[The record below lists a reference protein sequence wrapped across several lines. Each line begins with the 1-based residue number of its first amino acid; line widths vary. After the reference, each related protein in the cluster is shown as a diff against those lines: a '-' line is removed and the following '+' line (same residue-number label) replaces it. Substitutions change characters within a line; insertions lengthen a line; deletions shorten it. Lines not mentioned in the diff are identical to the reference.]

1 MTPLNKLLPKL
12 ALATGESP
20 TPAQRSS
27 TPPSVALSID
37 RARAALE
44 PASAPEIAACLD
56 KAGRVFGYPAGFADD
71 EVTAGIWLDALS
83 DIPADL
89 LKDAVDRYINMPS
102 LEARWFPRPGQLRA
116 LALEEMEERRADLR
130 RLDRQSVDQGARS
143 TPSDDDIA
151 HVAERVAEF
160 RATVGESVKPRV
172 QPLYVSNE
180 VPDTIAGEPW
190 R

>member
-1 MTPLNKLLPKL
+1 
-12 ALATGESP
+12 
-20 TPAQRSS
+20 
-27 TPPSVALSID
+27 
-37 RARAALE
+37 
-44 PASAPEIAACLD
+44 LD
-56 KAGRVFGYPAGFADD
+56 KAGRVFGYPAGFAD
-71 EVTAGIWLDALS
+71 EATAGIWLDALS
-83 DIPADL
+83 DIPPDL
-89 LKDAVDRYINMPS
+89 LREAVDRYINMPS

-116 LALEEMEERRADLR
+116 LVLEELEERRNDLR
-130 RLDRQSVDQGARS
+130 RFRPTRKEILQVRS